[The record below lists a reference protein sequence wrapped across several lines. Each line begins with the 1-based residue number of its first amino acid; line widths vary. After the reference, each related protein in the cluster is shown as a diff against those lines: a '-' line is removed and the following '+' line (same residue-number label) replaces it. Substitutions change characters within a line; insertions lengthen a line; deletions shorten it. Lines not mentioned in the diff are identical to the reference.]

1 MKCFVVAGDAILRG
15 GHSRSESM
23 LARFELD

>member
-15 GHSRSESM
+15 GNSRGESI
-23 LARFELD
+23 LARFELN